1 MATIRNRNGRWHV
14 QVRRSGSKSVNRTFT
29 LKSDAQLWA
38 REQERTIELDGL
50 DKPNKE
56 LLNDT
61 LSDLLKRYELEI
73 APSKKSYHVER
84 HYFALLRRQ
93 LFANLSLKNLR
104 ASDIQNWIDER
115 NKTHEPAS
123 TVRVAGIIERVINIA
138 IKNWD
143 YPLVNNP
150 MQRVIKPA
158 NTARPILRLSTNTL
172 QKLRNPSSKIGWI
185 VLFALETGM
194 RRSEIANLK
203 WPDINLNEQLVYVS
217 ETKNG
222 YARHVPLS
230 SRSIDAIQHMDGNNE
245 YVFGMSSNAI
255 RLAWQRLKNLQQIEG
270 VRFHD
275 LRHEAISGMFERGL
289 TMAEVAML
297 SGHRTVSQLFRYA
310 HADIQKVREKLAQQE

>member
-14 QVRRSGSKSVNRTFT
+14 QVRRRGSKSVNRTFT

-38 REQERTIELDGL
+38 REQERVIELDGYG
-50 DKPNKE
+50 KPNKE

-93 LFANLSLKNLR
+93 AFANLSLKNLR
-104 ASDIQNWIDER
+104 ASDIQNWINER
-115 NKTHEPAS
+115 SNSHQPAS
-123 TVRVAGIIERVINIA
+123 IVRVAGIIERVINIA

-143 YPLVNNP
+143 YPLAHNP
-150 MQRVIKPA
+150 MRKVMKPA
-158 NTARPILRLSTNTL
+158 ITAKPILRLSSNTL
-172 QKLRNPSSKIGWI
+172 QKLRRPSSKIGWI

-194 RRSEIANLK
+194 RRSELANLK
-203 WPDINLNEQLVYVS
+203 WPDINLTEQLVYVS

-230 SRSIDAIQHMDGNNE
+230 PRSIDAIQHMDVDDE

-255 RLAWQRLKNLQQIEG
+255 RLAWQRLKNTQHIEG